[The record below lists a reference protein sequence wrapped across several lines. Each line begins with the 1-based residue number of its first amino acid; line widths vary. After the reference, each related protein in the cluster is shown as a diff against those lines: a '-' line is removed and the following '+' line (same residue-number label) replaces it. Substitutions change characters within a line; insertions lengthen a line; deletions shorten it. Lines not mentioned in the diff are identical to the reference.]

1 MVEDMRV
8 QGKNERDVRLIVR
21 SDPRLLGS
29 IRSLVRAWLEACGI
43 EADVADTM
51 VLAIDEACAN
61 AIRHAYEGRCD
72 ETLEVS
78 LHEDGE
84 YLEFRVCDQGAPCPP
99 EFIEHRPPK
108 RPAVGDLK
116 PGGLGVPL
124 MHEVFDEVRFCPGET
139 SGNCVIMRLKRKD

>member
-1 MVEDMRV
+1 MVEDIRA

-21 SDPRLLGS
+21 SDPRFLGS
-29 IRSLVRAWLEACGI
+29 IRSLVRGWLEAC
-43 EADVADTM
+43 ELAEDVVDKV
-51 VLAIDEACAN
+51 VLAVDEACAN

-78 LHEDGE
+78 FREDGE
-84 YLEFRVCDQGAPCPP
+84 YLELQVSDQGAPCPP
-99 EFIEHRPPK
+99 EYIECRPLQP
-108 RPAVGDLK
+108 PAMSDLR

-139 SGNCVIMRLKRKD
+139 SGNCVIMRLKRKG

>member
-1 MVEDMRV
+1 MRDKD
-8 QGKNERDVRLIVR
+8 GNGHDVRLIVR
-21 SDPRLLGS
+21 SDPRFLGS
-29 IRSLVRAWLEACGI
+29 IRSLVRGWLEAC
-43 EADVADTM
+43 ELAEDVVDKV

-78 LHEDGE
+78 FREDGE
-84 YLEFRVCDQGAPCPP
+84 YLELQVSDQGAPCPP
-99 EFIEHRPPK
+99 EYIERRPLQP
-108 RPAVGDLK
+108 PAVSDLR

-139 SGNCVIMRLKRKD
+139 SGNCIIMRLKRKD